1 MRYFELFLLA
11 CLCANSHGTAT
22 PQQQR
27 CNALNSASQYDQNF
41 HAIQCSV
48 GDGCFSLDCQPTSQ
62 YAVLLYDTDFHIFI
76 EPCKHP
82 VAILVNASVLGA
94 PYSHEFTHT
103 ETVDLPTVGPISPK
117 LKVVINNDDSQ
128 VLVFSVVLIVN
139 ANTSYTLVPQ
149 TNFPLNN
156 ISCSNGHLVTHP
168 HTHTSHTHTQ
178 TPIPTFYCGE
188 TCEAVHRL
196 VASTNSL
203 CNPTDESCLIIKC
216 NPPDNPLVKFSTSY
230 TILPCEQPPV
240 VQVRFYEQN
249 NDLHYVRN
257 ITHNTT
263 IPVPNLPGVQL
274 QITLVD
280 LNQYSILFGV
290 NLLVLEQSI
299 SILPN
304 QVIPIDRTNCSWYT
318 GPPCTATTAPMSIY
332 TNTSTNTNAKT
343 NTNTNTKT
351 NIYTNTSTNTNTNT
365 NTNTYTNTNS
375 PYSHPFHTTPSATAH
390 ANTSSDTRA
399 EKGSLGSNIGTI
411 AGIVIGTVFLT
422 LLVVVISVAATLCVV
437 YVFYKKKAKGEYNY
451 IQFRPL
457 GEDDY

>member
-1 MRYFELFLLA
+1 MRYFELFLLT
-11 CLCANSHGTAT
+11 CLCAFTHGAT
-22 PQQQR
+22 SPQQQR
-27 CNALNSASQYDQNF
+27 CEALNSAVQYDKSLNL
-41 HAIQCSV
+41 IQCLV
-48 GDGCFSLDCQPTSQ
+48 GEGCFSLDCQPT
-62 YAVLLYDTDFHIFI
+62 VLSAALLQDSDFHIFI

-82 VAILVNASVLGA
+82 VSILVNASVLGV

-117 LKVVINNDDSQ
+117 LKVVINNNDSQ
-128 VLVFSVVLIVN
+128 VLVFSVVLIIS

-168 HTHTSHTHTQ
+168 HTHASYTHTQ
-178 TPIPTFYCGE
+178 TPTPIPTFYCGE
-188 TCEAVHRL
+188 TCQAVDRL
-196 VASTNSL
+196 VARTNSL
-203 CNPTDESCLIIKC
+203 CNPTDESCLTIKC
-216 NPPDNPLVKFSTSY
+216 DSPDNQLSNIGSSY

-263 IPVPNLPGVQL
+263 VPVPNFPGVQL

-290 NLLVLEQSI
+290 NLLAFGQSI
-299 SILPN
+299 TILPN

-318 GPPCTATTAPMSIY
+318 GPPCTATTAPMS
-332 TNTSTNTNAKT
+332 SV
-343 NTNTNTKT
+343 
-351 NIYTNTSTNTNTNT
+351 NTNTNT
-365 NTNTYTNTNS
+365 NS
-375 PYSHPFHTTPSATAH
+375 PHSNPFHTTSSTTAH
-390 ANTSSDTRA
+390 ANTSSETGA
-399 EKGSLGSNIGTI
+399 GKGSPGSNVGTI

-422 LLVVVISVAATLCVV
+422 LLVVVASVAATLCVV
-437 YVFYKKKAKGEYNY
+437 YVFYKKKAKGEYTY
-451 IQFRPL
+451 SQFRAL
-457 GEDDY
+457 EEDDC